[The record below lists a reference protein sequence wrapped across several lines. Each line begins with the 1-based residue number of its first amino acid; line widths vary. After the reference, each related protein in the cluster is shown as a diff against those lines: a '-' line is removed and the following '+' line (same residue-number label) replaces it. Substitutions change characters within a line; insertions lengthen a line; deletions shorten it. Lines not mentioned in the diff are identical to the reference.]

1 MFLNIKLDPMAEV
14 LLKKRALFTFL
25 TIAIGSVVVL
35 GNLHYQLAT
44 SVDSIMAQGDEYKA
58 EVDQARIDFPGSP
71 SVLFAFESDP
81 DIFNLQALSAIEEL
95 GQRYTEI
102 DSAVAVASIL
112 NYPMSDEDTEKFGR
126 RYLIPEL
133 ENWSVELSAQ
143 VRKLAMADEDL
154 TKRLL
159 SKSGEMTIANVKY
172 KDNEDS
178 RDSRIRI
185 AESILAL
192 RDSLR
197 SNYPDV
203 RVYVV
208 GGPLF
213 DYDSYQASIRDN
225 QFLFPLLLCL
235 VPILLLFC
243 LKSAWS
249 AFCLSFMT
257 LFTIALAAGT
267 YSWLGIPFNS
277 ISRLGPMV
285 VFVVAIAD
293 GIHIASV
300 YTQGLARGLRDNDAM
315 LESLKINFV
324 PVTVATITTTM
335 GFLSL
340 NFSSSPAI
348 YGFGNV
354 IALGVLWAFVLT
366 FTLLPGL
373 ILFPGWI
380 RSLPLMTRLRTKMMP
395 LIAGSRDNSL
405 ETSLGSLGP
414 STSLDGLPDVSL
426 AGSLNSS
433 LAVGATSFPAKLYTR
448 IGWVMGSGQRLVSI
462 FISSVTYHVHK
473 RPNFLLAS
481 FGALIIGTL
490 CLLPLNK
497 LDFNQYSFVDEDSD
511 AHYVIQALR
520 EKIGN
525 DQALVY
531 VVRSNEYYGITKPDF
546 LREVD
551 RFSIWLEEQEEAT
564 FVASYTDYLKS
575 RNKSDE
581 DDEDA
586 EGELPMDQLTIID
599 YLVGYQLI
607 AEIEPSLQPI
617 FNNDYSAIRLVVGT
631 SNLTNEEIL
640 GFASRIDS
648 WATENVSDEFKIT
661 RGDNTI
667 LRARISSV
675 LTTELMQGFAMSFV
689 LITLTMMIGLRS
701 VRYGLLSIMPNIFPA
716 TIVFGFWGLLVGEL
730 SPYVLMLFS
739 ISIGLVVD
747 DSVHVLSKYMDA
759 RKTGSDIPR
768 AIDYSLE
775 KAGSAITVT
784 TIVLALGT
792 FVLIFSGTGLFQNVA
807 LLITPIVLVALFLDL
822 LFLPPLLQRFEGWSR
837 KNRLGPDSASI

>member
-58 EVDQARIDFPGSP
+58 EVDQARVDFPGSP

-373 ILFPGWI
+373 ILLPGWI

-395 LIAGSRDNSL
+395 LIAGSQDNSL

-448 IGWVMGSGQRLVSI
+448 IGWFMGSGQRLVSI

-525 DQALVY
+525 
-531 VVRSNEYYGITKPDF
+531 EY
-546 LREVD
+546 
-551 RFSIWLEEQEEAT
+551 
-564 FVASYTDYLKS
+564 
-575 RNKSDE
+575 
-581 DDEDA
+581 
-586 EGELPMDQLTIID
+586 
-599 YLVGYQLI
+599 
-607 AEIEPSLQPI
+607 
-617 FNNDYSAIRLVVGT
+617 
-631 SNLTNEEIL
+631 
-640 GFASRIDS
+640 
-648 WATENVSDEFKIT
+648 
-661 RGDNTI
+661 
-667 LRARISSV
+667 
-675 LTTELMQGFAMSFV
+675 
-689 LITLTMMIGLRS
+689 
-701 VRYGLLSIMPNIFPA
+701 
-716 TIVFGFWGLLVGEL
+716 
-730 SPYVLMLFS
+730 
-739 ISIGLVVD
+739 
-747 DSVHVLSKYMDA
+747 
-759 RKTGSDIPR
+759 
-768 AIDYSLE
+768 
-775 KAGSAITVT
+775 
-784 TIVLALGT
+784 
-792 FVLIFSGTGLFQNVA
+792 
-807 LLITPIVLVALFLDL
+807 
-822 LFLPPLLQRFEGWSR
+822 
-837 KNRLGPDSASI
+837 

>member
-1 MFLNIKLDPMAEV
+1 MFSNIKLDQIAEV
-14 LLKKRALFTFL
+14 LLKKRALFAFL
-25 TIAIGSVVVL
+25 TIAIGGVVSF
-35 GNLHYQLAT
+35 GIRDYELAT
-44 SVDSIMAQGDEYKA
+44 SVDSIMAQGDKYKA
-58 EVDQARIDFPGSP
+58 EVDQARLDFPGSP

-81 DIFNLQALSAIEEL
+81 DVFSLQALRAIEEL

-143 VRKLAMADEDL
+143 VRKAAMADEDL

-178 RDSRIRI
+178 RESRIRI

-197 SNYPDV
+197 SKYPDV

-213 DYDSYQASIRDN
+213 DYDSYKASIRDN
-225 QFLFPLLLCL
+225 EFLFPLLLFL

-249 AFCLSFMT
+249 AICLSFMT

-300 YTQGLARGLRDNDAM
+300 YTQGLARGLNNDDAM
-315 LESLKINFV
+315 LDSLKINFV

-340 NFSSSPAI
+340 NYSSSPAI

-373 ILFPGWI
+373 ILLPSKVS
-380 RSLPLMTRLRTKMMP
+380 SLPVVYKMMARYEKDLVEGRP
-395 LIAGSRDNSL
+395 YAF
-405 ETSLGSLGP
+405 
-414 STSLDGLPDVSL
+414 LDWFKGL
-426 AGSLNSS
+426 
-433 LAVGATSFPAKLYTR
+433 
-448 IGWVMGSGQRLVSI
+448 GQRLVSR
-462 FISSVTYHVHK
+462 FIIGITRLVHSK
-473 RPNFLLAS
+473 PNYLLAS

-531 VVRSNEYYGITKPDF
+531 VVRSDEYYGITKPFF

-551 RFSIWLEEQEEAT
+551 RFSTWLEEQEEAT

-581 DDEDA
+581 DD
-586 EGELPMDQLTIID
+586 
-599 YLVGYQLI
+599 
-607 AEIEPSLQPI
+607 
-617 FNNDYSAIRLVVGT
+617 
-631 SNLTNEEIL
+631 
-640 GFASRIDS
+640 
-648 WATENVSDEFKIT
+648 DE
-661 RGDNTI
+661 
-667 LRARISSV
+667 A
-675 LTTELMQGFAMSFV
+675 
-689 LITLTMMIGLRS
+689 
-701 VRYGLLSIMPNIFPA
+701 
-716 TIVFGFWGLLVGEL
+716 
-730 SPYVLMLFS
+730 
-739 ISIGLVVD
+739 
-747 DSVHVLSKYMDA
+747 
-759 RKTGSDIPR
+759 
-768 AIDYSLE
+768 
-775 KAGSAITVT
+775 
-784 TIVLALGT
+784 
-792 FVLIFSGTGLFQNVA
+792 
-807 LLITPIVLVALFLDL
+807 
-822 LFLPPLLQRFEGWSR
+822 
-837 KNRLGPDSASI
+837 

>member
-1 MFLNIKLDPMAEV
+1 MFWNINLDRIAEV
-14 LLKKRALFTFL
+14 LLKKRALFAFL
-25 TIAIGSVVVL
+25 TIAIGAIVCF
-35 GNLHYQLAT
+35 GIRDYQLAT
-44 SVDSIMAQGDEYKA
+44 SVDSIMAQGDKYKA

-81 DIFNLQALSAIEEL
+81 DIFNLQALRAIEEL

-143 VRKLAMADEDL
+143 VRKVAMTDEDL

-159 SKSGEMTIANVKY
+159 SKSGDMTIANVRY

-178 RDSRIRI
+178 RESRIRI
-185 AESILAL
+185 AESILDL

-197 SNYPDV
+197 SKYPDV

-213 DYDSYQASIRDN
+213 DYDSYKASIRDN
-225 QFLFPLLLCL
+225 QFLFPLLLFL

-249 AFCLSFMT
+249 AICLSFMT

-300 YTQGLARGLRDNDAM
+300 YTQGLARGLNDNDAM

-340 NFSSSPAI
+340 NYSSSPAI

-373 ILFPGWI
+373 IL
-380 RSLPLMTRLRTKMMP
+380 LPSK
-395 LIAGSRDNSL
+395 AS
-405 ETSLGSLGP
+405 
-414 STSLDGLPDVSL
+414 
-426 AGSLNSS
+426 
-433 LAVGATSFPAKLYTR
+433 SFPAVHSAVDEMMARHVKNFAGGRLYAFWDWFK
-448 IGWVMGSGQRLVSI
+448 GLGQRLVSR
-462 FISSVTYHVHK
+462 FIVSITHLVHS

-551 RFSIWLEEQEEAT
+551 TFSTWLEEQEEAT

-581 DDEDA
+581 DGEDA

-599 YLVGYQLI
+599 YLVGYQLV

-617 FNNDYSAIRLVVGT
+617 FNNDYSAIRLIVGT

-640 GFASRIDS
+640 GFAGRIDA
-648 WATENVSDEFKIT
+648 WATENVSDDFKIT

-667 LRARISSV
+667 LRARLSSV

-701 VRYGLLSIMPNIFPA
+701 VRYGLLSIMPNVFPA

-730 SPYVLMLFS
+730 SPYTLMLFS

-759 RKTGSDIPR
+759 RKTGSDIPQ
-768 AIDYSLE
+768 AINYSLE

-837 KNRLGPDSASI
+837 KNRLGPDSAST

>member
-1 MFLNIKLDPMAEV
+1 MFLNIKLDPIAEV

-25 TIAIGSVVVL
+25 TIAIGSVVVF

-380 RSLPLMTRLRTKMMP
+380 RSLPLMVRLRTKM
-395 LIAGSRDNSL
+395 IALMTGSR
-405 ETSLGSLGP
+405 
-414 STSLDGLPDVSL
+414 V
-426 AGSLNSS
+426 SS
-433 LAVGATSFPAKLYTR
+433 LAASATFSPAKLQTR
-448 IGWVMGSGQRLVSI
+448 IGWFMGSGQRLVSI
-462 FISSVTYHVHK
+462 FISNVTYHVHK

-640 GFASRIDS
+640 GFANRIDS

-759 RKTGSDIPR
+759 RKTGSDIPQ
-768 AIDYSLE
+768 AINYSLE

-837 KNRLGPDSASI
+837 KNRLGPDSASV